1 MYTLLVE
8 VSKRPNPKSGYAI
21 RYRFDGPDADRQAL
35 FYYNC
40 INIGRGY
47 KKRLVRSVNGT
58 RKVLH
63 RVAS

>member
-1 MYTLLVE
+1 MYALIIE
-8 VSKRPNPKSGYAI
+8 VSKRPNSKSSYAV

-35 FYYNC
+35 FHYNC

-47 KKRLVRSVNGT
+47 KKRLVRALNGT

-63 RVAS
+63 RTTS